1 MNDHVALA
9 SGFEALVVAHPRR
22 DGLIER
28 RRGYL
33 LLAVFALYTGALLQP
48 WGCVLAQQTQR
59 QYGKARPTTRTR
71 TSIVGIL
78 SWIVMGLIVGVLA
91 KFIMPGRDP
100 GGLVITVA
108 LGIGGA
114 FVGGYIG
121 SFLGIGTV
129 SGFNV
134 PSIFIAT
141 LGAIVLLALY
151 RALKR

>member
-1 MNDHVALA
+1 M
-9 SGFEALVVAHPRR
+9 
-22 DGLIER
+22 
-28 RRGYL
+28 
-33 LLAVFALYTGALLQP
+33 
-48 WGCVLAQQTQR
+48 
-59 QYGKARPTTRTR
+59 
-71 TSIVGIL
+71 GIL
-78 SWIVMGLIVGVLA
+78 AWIVMGLIVGVLA
-91 KFIMPGRDP
+91 KFIMPGKDP
-100 GGLVITVA
+100 GGFVITVA

-134 PSIFIAT
+134 PSIFVAT